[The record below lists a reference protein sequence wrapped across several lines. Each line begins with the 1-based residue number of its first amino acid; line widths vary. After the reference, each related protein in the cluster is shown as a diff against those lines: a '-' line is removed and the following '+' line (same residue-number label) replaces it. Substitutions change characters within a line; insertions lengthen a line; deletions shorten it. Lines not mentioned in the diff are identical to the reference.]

1 MNNKFSFLRRALN
14 KRRNAGQFRTLKPVE
29 PGGIATLMVNGR
41 ELLNFSSND
50 YLGLTQ
56 RPEIKEGAISYLRR
70 FGAGCGASRLV
81 CGNFTF
87 FEALEERLA
96 RLKGQESALL
106 FNSGFQANV
115 SIIAALANRHALI
128 VADRLCHNSIIQGA
142 ILSRARLL
150 RFNHNDYDH
159 LRIIMQGSPAP
170 RGPILIITES
180 VFSMDGD
187 QANLTKLHEI
197 AEEYGAILYVDEAH
211 ATGVFGPSGMGLA
224 CNGKKA
230 DLVMGTFGKGCG
242 SFGAYL
248 ACPRLV
254 REYLI
259 NYGQGFIYSTA
270 LPPAAAGAVAAALDL
285 LPGLDNERRYLQE
298 SAHYLRKE
306 LHNLGFSTGSSTSQI
321 IPLYTGAAGR
331 ALELSNYLE
340 EQGIIGVAIR
350 PPTVEPGQERIR
362 LALSTLHT
370 RNHLDRLLEALASR
384 A

>member
-1 MNNKFSFLRRALN
+1 MDDKFSFLGRALN
-14 KRRNAGQFRTLKPVE
+14 ERRKAGQLRSLQSVE
-29 PGGIATLMVNGR
+29 PGGAATLMVNGR

-81 CGNFTF
+81 CGNFSF

-115 SIIAALANRHALI
+115 SIIAALAHRHTLI

-159 LRIIMQGSPAP
+159 LRTIMRGDFTR
-170 RGPILIITES
+170 RGPVLIITES

-187 QANLTKLHEI
+187 RANLTELHEI
-197 AEEYGAILYVDEAH
+197 AEEHGAILYVDEAH

-224 CNGKKA
+224 CDGKQA

-248 ACPRLV
+248 ACPRQV

-270 LPPAAAGAVAAALDL
+270 LPPAVAGAVAAALDL
-285 LPGLDNERRYLQE
+285 LPKLDNERRYLQE
-298 SAHYLRKE
+298 SAHYLRE
-306 LHNLGFSTGSSTSQI
+306 GLHNLGFSTGFSSSQI
-321 IPLYTGAAGR
+321 VPLYTGAAGR

-340 EQGIIGVAIR
+340 EQGILGVAIR

-362 LALSTLHT
+362 LALSVLHT
-370 RNHLDRLLEALASR
+370 RKHLDRLLDTLAGR